1 MAYTEIDDP
10 SAYFQTTLYT
20 GNGQAGHAITNSGN
34 SDLAPNWVWIK
45 QRNGTGTHRIT
56 DSVRGVQ
63 DELIANDTTAE
74 DTNGGGLSAFGSDGF
89 TLGDSGAYN
98 GNNNTYVSWNWKA
111 GTAFS
116 NDASSTSVG
125 TIDSA
130 GSVNTDAGFS
140 IITFTGT
147 GSAGSVAHGLGV
159 IPKFFVVK
167 SRSNANG
174 WIVYHGS
181 LGAGKAISWN
191 LTDAAFAT
199 GSRWNS
205 TEPTSAV
212 FTLGSAADVNRSSG
226 THVCYAF
233 AEKQG
238 YSHFG
243 SYTGNANADGPFIY
257 TGFKPAFFIYKSSTT
272 GGEEWK
278 ILDNK
283 RDPINRGSQR
293 NLNVHT
299 NTAESDDANSI
310 GEFVSNGVKIRSA
323 HNNINKSGDKFIY
336 LAFAENPFT
345 TSTGIPGTAR

>member
-1 MAYTEIDDP
+1 MAYTDIDDP

-63 DELIANDTTAE
+63 DELIANDTTVE

-272 GGEEWK
+272 AGEEWK
-278 ILDNK
+278 ILDSK

-293 NLNVHT
+293 NLNVHA

-336 LAFAENPFT
+336 IAFAENPFT